1 MTMELA
7 QIVSNVGFPIAA
19 FFFCGKAV
27 KYVYDKERK
36 SLDAAIDKLGDL
48 TKAVNHN
55 SEVVARMSDKLDNTG
70 TLNIF
75 EKTSI

>member
-1 MTMELA
+1 MEIA
-7 QIVSNVGFPIAA
+7 QIISNLGFPIVA
-19 FFFCGKAV
+19 FFLCGKAV
-27 KYVYDKERK
+27 KYVYDKERS

-48 TKAVNHN
+48 TAAVNHN

-70 TLNIF
+70 NLNIF